1 MSFFLF
7 FLLSLIVMTEV
18 EVEVVVV
25 RHGETDSN
33 RLHTIQG
40 HLDTPLS
47 SVGLRQAESVAAYL
61 AETKFSLAISSDL
74 KRALLTGQIIARAN
88 ASLEE
93 SEIEQWGVLRERCF
107 GELEGGE
114 AQVMQ
119 EVVRGLNR
127 DQILAWGPQ
136 GGETGLEF
144 RQRVRKLSS
153 QIISLTQ
160 HFGLNVNQCFNHAE
174 INPTCLGEE
183 WKV

>member
-47 SVGLRQAESVAAYL
+47 SVGLRQAESVATYL

-107 GELEGGE
+107 GELEGGV
-114 AQVMQ
+114 AQ
-119 EVVRGLNR
+119 
-127 DQILAWGPQ
+127 
-136 GGETGLEF
+136 
-144 RQRVRKLSS
+144 LSK
-153 QIISLTQ
+153 T
-160 HFGLNVNQCFNHAE
+160 
-174 INPTCLGEE
+174 
-183 WKV
+183 